1 MVAPGFRSRIATGLL
16 VAAVVLPVPIGATSA
31 VAADRRATPVD
42 RPPHLARPG
51 DPPDDVPGDVG
62 ADGFGLDGFDD
73 FGGAVPPAEG
83 SAVRGRAGHRG
94 HPGAPARIPGLPDR
108 FPGLPN
114 AIPGFPH
121 RPHHHFGGSAGTDG
135 GTTTRIT
142 RSARASPYRARRTP
156 SRGPTAAAPTSRSPA
171 GMGLPPPR
179 VRTTPTVC
187 TRGPVGVVRSRS
199 TASPRRPPRTRRPPR
214 HGPPPRAASMS
225 GTGSPAAPTRPCRP
239 SRRPPRRDPAP
250 HRRAWMTMR
259 RQRRPRTPWRPPGHR
274 SSGFSRWA
282 LPGPH
287 RSGAGLLRSAAA
299 PGLMISAVSRETAR
313 IRCFT

>member
-16 VAAVVLPVPIGATSA
+16 VAAVVLPVPVGATSA
-31 VAADRRATPVD
+31 VAVDRRATPVD

-121 RPHHHFGGSAGTDG
+121 RPHHHFGGLRGHGRWHHHPHHPFGPRFPVPGPSDSVPGSDG
-135 GTTTRIT
+135 G
-142 RSARASPYRARRTP
+142 SADFPIPGRYGPPAAAGAHDTDRVHPRPGR
-156 SRGPTAAAPTSRSPA
+156 RGPKSKHRKPSASASHSAAT
-171 GMGLPPPR
+171 PPR
-179 VRTTPTVC
+179 
-187 TRGPVGVVRSRS
+187 SS
-199 TASPRRPPRTRRPPR
+199 
-214 HGPPPRAASMS
+214 
-225 GTGSPAAPTRPCRP
+225 P
-239 SRRPPRRDPAP
+239 SRRFDVGDRFTRRSYEALPPLPTPAP
-250 HRRAWMTMR
+250 KGSRSASESVDDDAAATA
-259 RQRRPRTPWRPPGHR
+259 TPYAMETPGAPVER
-274 SSGFSRWA
+274 V
-282 LPGPH
+282 LPM
-287 RSGAGLLRSAAA
+287 GAGLALTGLGLAFFALRLRR
-299 PGLMISAVSRETAR
+299 G
-313 IRCFT
+313 